1 MPPQWGQGSLSR
13 GGRAQPKGGSTR
25 AAGLRMTRSRG
36 GAPRLLACSAA
47 RASAPI
53 PTSATF
59 QQPHPTRQAAG
70 RPKTA
75 PAEEKKWRPRG
86 RAADCGHG
94 PPKGDGAAGSRPT
107 PRARPLS
114 QGPNRA
120 AALPIRQGHAP
131 FLRGGGAPLKKDA
144 GGGRNAGRG
153 SPLCAG
159 LRGGGPRRPRP
170 SQKRGQRP
178 TRPLYTPARL
188 TKSAQARGRRATAP

>member
-1 MPPQWGQGSLSR
+1 MPPTRGQGSLSR
-13 GGRAQPKGGSTR
+13 GRRSQPKGGRTR
-25 AAGLRMTRSRG
+25 AARLRMTRSRG
-36 GAPRLLACSAA
+36 GAPRLLGCSAP

-53 PTSATF
+53 PISATF
-59 QQPHPTRQAAG
+59 QKPHPTRQAAG

-75 PAEEKKWRPRG
+75 PAEEKNG
-86 RAADCGHG
+86 AHGGGLLTAATA
-94 PPKGDGAAGSRPT
+94 PLKGDGAAGSRPT

-114 QGPNRA
+114 QGPIRA
-120 AALPIRQGHAP
+120 AALPIRQGPAP
-131 FLRGGGAPLKKDA
+131 FWRGGGAPLQKDA

-178 TRPLYTPARL
+178 KRPLYTPARL